1 MPYYHFLI
9 DLSLSN
15 RAFQQ
20 HGVYQRLINQID
32 HLIELNHNRDVQ
44 DQVGFTFFAN
54 TIIQS
59 ENQVSL
65 EDLRDKMASSF
76 DFYTGSAILDS
87 IAKTTSLLEEQLKAY
102 DGEKNL
108 LIFSD
113 FEENAST
120 YYGVDTLAELIQEF
134 SIRFLW
140 NFYAFGLKKR
150 QVELFLRM
158 NFSSENLILLSD

>member
-20 HGVYQRLINQID
+20 HAVYQRLINQID
-32 HLIELNHNRDVQ
+32 HLIELNRNRDVQ

-59 ENQVSL
+59 KNQVSL
-65 EDLRDKMASSF
+65 EDLRDLMARPF
-76 DFYTGSAILDS
+76 DFHSGSAILDS
-87 IAKTTSLLEEQLKAY
+87 IAKSTSLIEEQFKAY

-120 YYGVDTLAELIQEF
+120 FYAVETLAEIIQEF
-134 SIRFLW
+134 SNRFSW
-140 NFYAFGLKKR
+140 NFYAFGLKKS

-158 NFSSENLILLSD
+158 NFSSENLILLPD